1 MPGTLYVVA
10 TPIGNLEDITF
21 RAVRILRE
29 VDLVAAE
36 DTRRTAVLLRHHHVE
51 TPLTSFHDH
60 NERQKLPPLVER
72 LRSGAS
78 IALVSDA
85 GTPAISDPGYRLVR
99 ACLDASIRVSPI
111 PGPSAL
117 ISALVVSGLPTQ
129 AFTFVGYPPARSNAR
144 KRWLSALKTKTETI
158 VFFEAPHRIRRVLFD
173 ALIIFGDRPICV
185 AKELTKVYEELVVG
199 PISEVVERLRN
210 PRGEL
215 TIVVSGSHTESVGLD
230 GLPDNQAMRLEIGHL
245 TEYGGLSRR
254 QAARRVG
261 QKYGLS
267 PNAVYSRSEKARE

>member
-144 KRWLSALKTKTETI
+144 KQWLSALKTKTETI
-158 VFFEAPHRIRRVLFD
+158 IFFEAPHRIRRVLSD

-185 AKELTKVYEELVVG
+185 ARELTKVYETLIAG
-199 PISEVVERLRN
+199 PISEVVERLRD

-215 TIVVSGSHTESVGLD
+215 TVVVSGSHTGSVGLD
-230 GLPDNQAMRLEIGHL
+230 GLPDSEAMLLEIGHM
-245 TEYGGLSRR
+245 TEYCGLSRR

-267 PNAVYSRSEKARE
+267 PNAVYSRTEKSRK